1 MVVVL
6 GKIIE
11 KVSNVVFT
19 PLYSILKMRVA
30 LTRQG
35 AEARPGAS
43 IADGVGSR
51 LTRVAIA
58 ITLGLSQLIPG
69 TQTAGMFQQARALI
83 MHTPDIMAGF
93 TTRAHTYTVGVAGG
107 RGKPFG
113 GG

>member
-1 MVVVL
+1 MVVEL
-6 GKIIE
+6 GKIIDQAP
-11 KVSNVVFT
+11 NVMST
-19 PLYSILKMRVA
+19 PLYGILKMRGA
-30 LTRQG
+30 PTRQG

-43 IADGVGSR
+43 IEDGVGSR
-51 LTRVAIA
+51 LTRVVIA

-93 TTRAHTYTVGVAGG
+93 TTRAATYTVGWAGG
-107 RGKPFG
+107 AGKPFG